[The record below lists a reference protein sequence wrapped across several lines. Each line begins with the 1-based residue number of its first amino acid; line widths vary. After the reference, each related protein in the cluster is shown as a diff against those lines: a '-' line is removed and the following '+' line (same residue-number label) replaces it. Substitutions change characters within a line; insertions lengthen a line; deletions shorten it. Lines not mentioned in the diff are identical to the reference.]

1 MSDLLLLAI
10 VTDAAMTV
18 RTALE
23 RDLPAAAPLLVRAL
37 RRVPPL
43 SDPAAALSANSFP
56 IFALPY
62 WMTPPERRAA
72 DAAFLTALSRSTYCG
87 YYGIRLVDN
96 VMDRD
101 GPEELSSLLPAASYF
116 NWRFVEPYLGQFD
129 NQSVFWSEF
138 SRLWSEHTESTVR
151 DSLMKEIGESEF
163 FAVSA
168 RKFTA
173 AKVPLSAVAHRAG
186 NIEAAKPWHQFVDRL
201 GVYIQFLN
209 DFLDWRHDAEHGI
222 ETYLQSESRRRRHPG
237 ERHEDWFERE
247 GVFWAT
253 DFLRAEL
260 ANATESALSIECI
273 EVDVWLSERQRAL
286 EWQVTQ
292 STLNPK
298 GTGAGSSSLGDRM
311 TSEH

>member
-23 RDLPAAAPLLVRAL
+23 RDLPAAAPLLARAL

-87 YYGIRLVDN
+87 YYGIRLIDN

-101 GPEELSSLLPAASYF
+101 GPEELRSLLPAASYF

-186 NIEAAKPWHQFVDRL
+186 NIEAAKPWHEFVDRL
-201 GVYIQFLN
+201 GVFIQFLN

-237 ERHEDWFERE
+237 ERHEDWFKRE
-247 GVFWAT
+247 GVFWAI
-253 DFLRAEL
+253 DFLRAEF
-260 ANATESALSIECI
+260 ANLKYASVHIDNQDLESWIVSRERMLEVQLS
-273 EVDVWLSERQRAL
+273 
-286 EWQVTQ
+286 Q
-292 STLNPK
+292 SAAYPDKT
-298 GTGAGSSSLGDRM
+298 GTGASTLGDRQI
-311 TSEH
+311 SDH